1 MNQLKKKVIVFISAL
16 CVETIF
22 NEIFMSLSKI
32 GFWNIS
38 NYSLY
43 VGGNFIMLA
52 IILQSGIEMYE
63 QLYGSI
69 REPITKLSIKSL
81 FHKAG
86 A

>member
-1 MNQLKKKVIVFISAL
+1 MNQLKKKLIVFVSAL
-16 CVETIF
+16 CLETTF

-32 GFWNIS
+32 GFWNTS

-43 VGGNFIMLA
+43 TGGNFIILA
-52 IILQSGIEMYE
+52 FILQSGIEMYE

-69 REPITKLSIKSL
+69 GEPITKLSIKSL